1 MNPFRN
7 VSGLFRNQHEAPRAG
22 RRLLGK
28 RLALEALEGRSMMAG
43 DAQLDAAPEAVAVLN
58 DSIDTGSGQT
68 DLVCTARDD
77 NSIAVSCGIRI
88 HRVPD
93 DVFWR
98 FSHRDV
104 EIDHSMTFYRHDLPD
119 QYIPQGGTPFWSL
132 ETPDGRSMLD
142 NTWYRLPSGDFVSK
156 GMSAD
161 LDSDGESD
169 GFSYRYANMHDYG
182 PGKGNVWICGGFYS
196 RVSHTAIYDW
206 NEDGPLIETYAPPVD
221 TDASPVVC
229 PAGPTVDIP
238 QSIDTANVPRIDAP
252 SNDPITQCYASPDL
266 WQKVWSDAGSST
278 DTSSNDAPQ
287 PSPRDEVVDFPVVSD
302 PIADTREDGWQDEV
316 LTEKDSATTEPVDG
330 TFAEDIVNEFGD
342 A

>member
-1 MNPFRN
+1 MNPFRT
-7 VSGLFRNQHEAPRAG
+7 VSALFRSQHDAPRAG

-68 DLVCTARDD
+68 DLVCTVRDE
-77 NSIAVSCGIRI
+77 NSVAVSGTIVICRI
-88 HRVPD
+88 TD

-104 EIDHSMTFYRHDLPD
+104 ELDHSMAFYRHDLPD
-119 QYIPQGGTPFWSL
+119 QYIPQGGTPYWSL

-142 NTWYRLPSGDFVSK
+142 NTWYRLSSGDFVSK
-156 GMSAD
+156 GTSAD

-169 GFSYRYANMHDYG
+169 AFTYRYANMHDYG
-182 PGKGNVWICGGFYS
+182 SGKGNFWICGGFYS

-206 NEDGPLIETYAPPVD
+206 NEDGPLIETYAPPGD
-221 TDASPVVC
+221 TDAPPVVC
-229 PAGPTVDIP
+229 PAAPTVDIP
-238 QSIDTANVPRIDAP
+238 QWIDTTTVPAVDAP
-252 SNDPITQCYASPDL
+252 SHDPITQCYASPDL
-266 WQKVWSDAGSST
+266 WQKVWGDTGSSN
-278 DTSSNDAPQ
+278 DTSSHDSPQ
-287 PSPRDEVVDFPVVSD
+287 PSPRVEVVDALVVSD
-302 PIADTREDGWQDEV
+302 PVADTREDGWQDEV

-330 TFAEDIVNEFGD
+330 TLAEDLVDEFSD